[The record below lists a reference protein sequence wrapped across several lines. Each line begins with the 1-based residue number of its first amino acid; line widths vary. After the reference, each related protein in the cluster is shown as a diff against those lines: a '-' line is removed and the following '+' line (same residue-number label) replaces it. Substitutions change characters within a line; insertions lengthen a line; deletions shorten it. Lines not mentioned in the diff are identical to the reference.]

1 MRKEP
6 NGKSYFQCRLSEKLF
21 VILFRQSN
29 HNHVENIS
37 GAIMLKESL
46 LSDNFALGK

>member
-1 MRKEP
+1 MVKVIF
-6 NGKSYFQCRLSEKLF
+6 NVVFQKNFLS
-21 VILFRQSN
+21 LFRQSN